1 MKVLKY
7 TLFSLMGMLIINSAD
22 AGNTSTSLKVSLT
35 IIETCEVSTQ
45 GNLDFGSV
53 VRSQPVADAITNISV
68 QCSKNTPYQLAV
80 TSDNNF
86 ELKSAAS
93 TASVAYVLYQDA
105 GHTQIW
111 AGSGGKI
118 RSGVATGMK
127 ENIPIHGAI
136 TSSTNVQ
143 ATKYEDWVRVNVI
156 Y

>member
-1 MKVLKY
+1 MKVLKS

-22 AGNTSTSLKVSLT
+22 AGNASTSLRVSLT
-35 IIETCEVSTQ
+35 IIETCDVSTQ

-53 VRSQPVADAITNISV
+53 VRSQPVAGAGTNISV
-68 QCSKNTPYQLAV
+68 QCTQNTPYQVAV

-111 AGSGGKI
+111 GGAADKLHSRI
-118 RSGVATGMK
+118 ATGMK
-127 ENIPIHGAI
+127 ENIPIHGEI

>member
-7 TLFSLMGMLIINSAD
+7 SLFSLMSMLTINSAD
-22 AGNTSTSLKVSLT
+22 AGNASTSLRVSLT

-53 VRSQPVADAITNISV
+53 VRSQPVATARTDVSV
-68 QCSKNTPYQLAV
+68 QCSQNTPYQLAV

-93 TASVAYVLYQDA
+93 LASVAYVLYQDA

-111 AGSGGKI
+111 GGQGSKI
-118 RSGVATGMK
+118 YSGVATGMK

>member
-1 MKVLKY
+1 MKIIQY
-7 TLFSLMGMLIINSAD
+7 ALFSLMGILTIDSAV
-22 AGNTSTSLKVSLT
+22 AGNASTSLRVSLT
-35 IIETCEVSTQ
+35 IVETCEVSTE

-53 VRSQPVADAITNISV
+53 VRSQPVATARTDVSV
-68 QCSKNTPYQLAV
+68 QCTQNTPYQLAV

-86 ELKSAAS
+86 ELKSAES
-93 TASVAYVLYQDA
+93 PASVAYVLYQDA

-111 AGSGGKI
+111 GGTADKI
-118 RSGVATGMK
+118 HSRIATGMK

>member
-1 MKVLKY
+1 MKVIRY
-7 TLFSLMGMLIINSAD
+7 ALFSLMGMLLINSAD

-53 VRSQPVADAITNISV
+53 VRSQPVAPARTDVSV
-68 QCSKNTPYQLAV
+68 QCSQNTPYQLAV

-93 TASVAYVLYQDA
+93 PASVAYVLYQDA

-111 AGSGGKI
+111 GGSADKLHSRI
-118 RSGVATGMK
+118 ATGMK
-127 ENIPIHGAI
+127 ETIPIHGAI

>member
-1 MKVLKY
+1 MKVLKS

-22 AGNTSTSLKVSLT
+22 AGNTSTSLRVSLT

-53 VRSQPVADAITNISV
+53 VRSQPVAAAKTDVSV
-68 QCSKNTPYQLAV
+68 QCSQNTPYQLAV

-93 TASVAYVLYQDA
+93 TASVAYILYQDA

-111 AGSGGKI
+111 GGQGSKI
-118 RSGVATGMK
+118 HSGIATGMK

>member
-1 MKVLKY
+1 MKVIKY
-7 TLFSLMGMLIINSAD
+7 ALFSLMGMLIINSAD
-22 AGNTSTSLKVSLT
+22 AGNTSTALKVSLT
-35 IIETCEVSTQ
+35 IVETCEVSTQ

-53 VRSQPVADAITNISV
+53 VRSQPVAGARTDISV
-68 QCSKNTPYQLAV
+68 QCTQNTPYQLAV

-86 ELKSAAS
+86 ELNSAAS

-111 AGSGGKI
+111 GGAGSKI
-118 RSGVATGMK
+118 RSGIATGMK
-127 ENIPIHGAI
+127 EIIPIHGAI

>member
-35 IIETCEVSTQ
+35 IIETCAVSTQ

-53 VRSQPVADAITNISV
+53 VRSQPVADARTDISV
-68 QCSKNTPYQLAV
+68 QCTQNTPYQVAV

-93 TASVAYVLYQDA
+93 NASVAYVLYQDA

-111 AGSGGKI
+111 GGPESKIHARIATGGKE
-118 RSGVATGMK
+118 S
-127 ENIPIHGAI
+127 IPIHGAI

>member
-1 MKVLKY
+1 MKVLKS
-7 TLFSLMGMLIINSAD
+7 TLFSLMSMLTINSAD
-22 AGNTSTSLKVSLT
+22 AGNASTSLRVSLT

-53 VRSQPVADAITNISV
+53 VRSQPVAAARTDVSV
-68 QCSKNTPYQLAV
+68 QCSQNTPYQLAV

-86 ELKSAAS
+86 ELKSAES

-111 AGSGGKI
+111 GGPGSKI
-118 RSGVATGMK
+118 YSGIATGMK

>member
-1 MKVLKY
+1 MKVIQY
-7 TLFSLMGMLIINSAD
+7 ALFSLMGILTIDSAV
-22 AGNTSTSLKVSLT
+22 AGNASTSLRVSLT
-35 IIETCEVSTQ
+35 IVETCEVSTE

-53 VRSQPVADAITNISV
+53 VRSQPVAAARTDVSV

-86 ELKSAAS
+86 ELKSTTS
-93 TASVAYVLYQDA
+93 PASVAYVLYQDA

-111 AGSGGKI
+111 GGTADKI
-118 RSGVATGMK
+118 HSRVATGMK
-127 ENIPIHGAI
+127 ENIPIHGVI

>member
-1 MKVLKY
+1 MKVIQY
-7 TLFSLMGMLIINSAD
+7 ALFSLMGILTIDSAV
-22 AGNTSTSLKVSLT
+22 AGNASTSLRVSLT
-35 IIETCEVSTQ
+35 IVETCEVSTE

-53 VRSQPVADAITNISV
+53 VRSQPVAVARTDVSV

-86 ELKSAAS
+86 ELKSTTS
-93 TASVAYVLYQDA
+93 PASVAYVLYQDA

-111 AGSGGKI
+111 GGTADKI
-118 RSGVATGMK
+118 HSRVATGMK
-127 ENIPIHGAI
+127 ENIPIHGVI